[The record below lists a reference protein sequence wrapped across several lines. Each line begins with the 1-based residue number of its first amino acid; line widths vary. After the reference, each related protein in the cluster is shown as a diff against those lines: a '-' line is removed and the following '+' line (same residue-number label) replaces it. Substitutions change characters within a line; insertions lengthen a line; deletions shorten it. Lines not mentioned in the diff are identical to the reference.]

1 MLWTRLP
8 EKLRTATVCYHRYMT
23 KVGSKEIPMN
33 VELEKMDT
41 SVKKNCP
48 HSNNNIRLR
57 HVEPIKK
64 ETSWICAHENQTNLR
79 KLATQLLPYLF
90 GYSEIVFH
98 VHMSAWVLCLFY
110 TSVGFYVYECVYVC
124 YYVESYE
131 CVYGQYG
138 FLVNTNTIPKIKY
151 NQHPNMR
158 RPHSLML
165 LLG

>member
-41 SVKKNCP
+41 SVKKIPPLQQQYTAQTCRANKKG
-48 HSNNNIRLR
+48 NILNLC
-57 HVEPIKK
+57 
-64 ETSWICAHENQTNLR
+64 SWKPNKFA
-79 KLATQLLPYLF
+79 KLLPYLF

-110 TSVGFYVYECVYVC
+110 TSVGFYVCMSVCATTWRVTSVFMVSMVFLLIQTQYRKSNITNIRTCDVRTPWC
-124 YYVESYE
+124 YY
-131 CVYGQYG
+131 
-138 FLVNTNTIPKIKY
+138 
-151 NQHPNMR
+151 
-158 RPHSLML
+158 
-165 LLG
+165 